1 MAKSA
6 KAATAQAN
14 EPQVAAEAKKPAKRA
29 AKKPAAEAPK
39 KTENIYV
46 QYGGKEWDAGEL
58 AEKAKAAYAAEGHRV
73 IFRRPPRFQ
82 GRRIPC
88 ALGKAPF
95 GAFFFCALPGKR
107 AKPAGK

>member
-73 IFRRPPRFQ
+73 SAIKDLKLYIKPEE
-82 GRRIPC
+82 GMAYYVIN
-88 ALGKAPF
+88 GKAS
-95 GAFFFCALPGKR
+95 GSVEL
-107 AKPAGK
+107 